1 MKISE
6 NKNGDVLIICLEG
19 RLDSSNSMGVEKKVL
34 AFIDGGEK
42 KILFDLSQLDYISS
56 VGLRIFLL
64 AAKGMEKIEGKLVL
78 CGLKEHIKEVFDL
91 SCFSALFPIFLSQEE
106 AVKALK

>member
-1 MKISE
+1 MKILE
-6 NKNGDVLIICLEG
+6 NKTGDILIISLGG
-19 RLDSSNSMGVEKKVL
+19 RLDGSNSTNVEEKVL

-42 KILFDLSQLDYISS
+42 KMLFDLSELDYVSS

-64 AAKGMEKIEGKLVL
+64 AAKKMKGIEGKLAL
-78 CGLKEHIKEVFDL
+78 CGLKDQIKEVFDL

-106 AVKALK
+106 AVNALE